1 MKYKKEDLMYGKFTK
16 RFGENH
22 KKRRKYEILYF
33 PFENRMVAT
42 VFKLNDDNVETKV
55 LLHLKVINKKYHPK
69 YQDHI
74 IYRENTYRRKF
85 NHE

>member
-1 MKYKKEDLMYGKFTK
+1 MKYQKEDLMYGKFIK
-16 RFGENH
+16 RFDTDH

-42 VFKLNDDNVETKV
+42 MFRLDDDNVETKV
-55 LLHLKVINKKYHPK
+55 LLHLKVINKKFHPK

-74 IYRENTYRRKF
+74 IYRENVYSRRIIK
-85 NHE
+85 